1 MNIYYIDYENVTSQ
15 GLKGVDALTENDEVV
30 LLYSKKADNVKIEM
44 LTMLM
49 ASKAK
54 IRFLPVHVGTPN
66 ALDFQLVT
74 LLFLNYKDSD
84 HCYIISKDSGYDCCI
99 KTAAEN
105 GAPNVARYP
114 NIESA
119 VKGIPAKKTRRG
131 KRTAQESLIDTSA
144 AAKKDPAKDTG
155 KDAGKDAV
163 QSTVAKS
170 ESNPEPQIDS
180 SQSPKEEKAAAEAQ
194 PAKPKTSQN
203 QKSRSRRQNA
213 KNQSGQN
220 KDAQNLNAQS
230 SAPDQVKTSAEDAAM
245 THAQMNEQPKYQN
258 RNNTHEQKPS
268 TTQNSSQEQKPV
280 QAQNHSHE
288 QKPTMVQE
296 HSQEQKP
303 AMVQEHLKDQIP
315 AHGQSKAEDQDLHS
329 EQDPTQ
335 VKSQAQSQTQGDTP
349 DMDPKNPESPQQD
362 SDSSAPEETQKK
374 KSSRRRGRKK
384 TTSSDNESN
393 EHSENAQVQ
402 EQTDVPE
409 QKESAVTNNNAPA
422 EHVLQ
427 QRYLSKQFEPK
438 GLQADKARSEAEK
451 PVSILS
457 VIRRRNDVQLDMHQV
472 DLIRSALKES
482 GNKQQF
488 YSYFVKNLGQKQG
501 IELYHSIK
509 SSYTDLMNANL
520 L

>member
-119 VKGIPAKKTRRG
+119 VKGIPAKKTRRSR
-131 KRTAQESLIDTSA
+131 RTAQESSVESPSP
-144 AAKKDPAKDTG
+144 AAKDAVKDTG
-155 KDAGKDAV
+155 KEAV
-163 QSTVAKS
+163 PDPVVKG
-170 ESNPEPQIDS
+170 ENNPEPQTDAP
-180 SQSPKEEKAAAEAQ
+180 QNKKAEAAAPQ
-194 PAKPKTSQN
+194 PAKAKTSQN

-220 KDAQNLNAQS
+220 KESQNMNAQS
-230 SAPDQVKTSAEDAAM
+230 SASDQAKTPAAASAV
-245 THAQMNEQPKYQN
+245 TQTQTNEQPKAQKQN
-258 RNNTHEQKPS
+258 NPQEQKS
-268 TTQNSSQEQKPV
+268 AQAADNSQKQQSARTPDNSQEQNSA
-280 QAQNHSHE
+280 QAQNNSKT
-288 QKPTMVQE
+288 QT
-296 HSQEQKP
+296 
-303 AMVQEHLKDQIP
+303 P
-315 AHGQSKAEDQDLHS
+315 AHGQSMTENQAPNP
-329 EQDPTQ
+329 EQDKNQ
-335 VKSQAQSQTQGDTP
+335 VQSQTQ
-349 DMDPKNPESPQQD
+349 SQ
-362 SDSSAPEETQKK
+362 
-374 KSSRRRGRKK
+374 
-384 TTSSDNESN
+384 
-393 EHSENAQVQ
+393 AQVKKQ
-402 EQTDVPE
+402 ADVP
-409 QKESAVTNNNAPA
+409 QNKESDDSGKSAPA
-422 EHVLQ
+422 ENVLQ

-438 GLQADKARSEAEK
+438 GLQADKAKSEAEK

-509 SSYTDLMNANL
+509 SSYTDLVNANL